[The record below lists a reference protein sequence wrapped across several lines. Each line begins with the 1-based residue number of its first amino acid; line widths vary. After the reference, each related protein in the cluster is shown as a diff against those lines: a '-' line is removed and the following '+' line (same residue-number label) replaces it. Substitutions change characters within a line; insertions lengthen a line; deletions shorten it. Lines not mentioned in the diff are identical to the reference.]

1 MGTESKIYY
10 GGENKMDH
18 LKRLEESLAVLENSA
33 DKLSQIPQLLKNVI
47 ELVNEIQSEKS
58 DLTRSCDELRRIKS
72 AIENQSKDICNHI
85 EEEKKTREEFITTMK
100 SILIQNNK
108 ENIEVYNALSTTISH
123 KIEMVG
129 NQVDNTVSDGVAKLS
144 ETIEK
149 TESKIEQSCEN
160 IHVDVKE
167 TKTIMPII
175 FRTQILVIVA
185 IVIGVIGCILNFVY

>member
-10 GGENKMDH
+10 GGKNKMEH
-18 LKRLEESLAVLENSA
+18 LKRLEESLVVLENSA
-33 DKLSQIPQLLKNVI
+33 DKLSQIPQLLKSVI
-47 ELVNEIQSEKS
+47 DLVNEIQSEKS
-58 DLTRSCDELRRIKS
+58 DLTKSCDELRKIKS
-72 AIENQSKDICNHI
+72 TIENQSKDICNHI

-123 KIEMVG
+123 KIDMVG
-129 NQVDNTVSDGVAKLS
+129 NQMDNTVSDGVEKLS
-144 ETIEK
+144 KTIIE

-167 TKTIMPII
+167 TKTIMPVVL
-175 FRTQILVIVA
+175 RTQILVIVA
-185 IVIGVIGCILNFVY
+185 IIIGVIGCILNFV